1 VRTDPDRE
9 RRIRYAAELE
19 NRSISAFVLDAA
31 VDRAD
36 EVIAAASTTTV
47 PSDFFDEFWAALE
60 APAEPSP
67 AVERRAATE
76 RQVKKR

>member
-1 VRTDPDRE
+1 VRPDPDRA

-47 PSDFFDEFWAALE
+47 PSDFFD
-60 APAEPSP
+60 
-67 AVERRAATE
+67 
-76 RQVKKR
+76 